1 MCVVELDR
9 PWLET
14 PFLFQGFTI
23 SSSGDIEA
31 VRKYCQ
37 YVYIDPDRS
46 QKVSSKPSKK
56 EPESKSGWLK
66 LFQRDA
72 APEPTVRVEQER
84 VPARELYPKQSALV
98 RSFLDDIRLGRA
110 VDVKLLEQG
119 VDDSVE
125 SVLRNPNAL
134 LWLTQMRQKTA
145 ALEQHALNTCILAIT
160 FGRYLGLPK
169 EELKKLG
176 LCALVHDIGMVK
188 VPDAIV
194 RKAGSL
200 TEPEVQEMRKH
211 TEYGRDLL
219 MTVKDLYFGAVD
231 VAHTHHEWFNGKGYP
246 RGLDS
251 SQISPFTRIIS
262 VVDAYDDMMTEHS
275 YAPARTAYE
284 ALKSIHEGRG
294 SQFDEGLTRY
304 FVEMIGVFPVG
315 SLVELNTGEIAIVIT
330 TDRQHPMRPKLIRVR
345 DYRRQP
351 CREEIIELSA
361 LDSNK
366 IKIVR
371 ILRNGDYGLDA
382 LALHNRALNAEL
394 P

>member
-23 SSSGDIEA
+23 SSSADIDA

-46 QKVSSKPSKK
+46 QKTPQPNKPA
-56 EPESKSGWLK
+56 PESKGGLFK
-66 LFQRDA
+66 LFQRSA
-72 APEPTVRVEQER
+72 APEPSVPVEQER
-84 VPARELYPKQSALV
+84 KQACELYPKQSALV
-98 RSFLDDIRLGRA
+98 RNFMDEIRLGRA
-110 VDVKLLEQG
+110 IDVKILEQG
-119 VDDSVE
+119 VDDTVE
-125 SVLRNPNAL
+125 SILRNPNAM
-134 LWLTQMRQKTA
+134 LWLAQMRQKTA
-145 ALEQHALNTCILAIT
+145 ALEQHAMNTCILAIA

-176 LCALVHDIGMVK
+176 LCALVHDFGMVK

-194 RKAGSL
+194 RKAGTL
-200 TEPEVQEMRKH
+200 TEAEKQEMQKH

-251 SQISPFTRIIS
+251 SQLSPFTRIIS

-284 ALKSIHEGRG
+284 ALKAIHEGRG

-315 SLVELNTGEIAIVIT
+315 SLVELNTGEIAIVIS
-330 TDRQHPMRPKLIRVR
+330 TDRQQPMRPKLIRVR
-345 DYRRQP
+345 DYRRQS

-361 LDSNK
+361 LDSDK

-382 LALHNRALNAEL
+382 VALHNRALNAEL